1 LDRVDE
7 CREGFDARAAVTA
20 HPCARCGA
28 LSEGL
33 VVGHLCVACS
43 DASARRSGRFAR
55 RIALLSTIAL
65 AAYVGARLL
74 PGVPARVEGSAR
86 GVAGAA
92 IVAWWWLTYRIA
104 KEVALVCLR

>member
-1 LDRVDE
+1 VI
-7 CREGFDARAAVTA
+7 A

-33 VVGHLCVACS
+33 VVGHLCAACS
-43 DASARRSGRFAR
+43 DASARRSGRLAR
-55 RIALLSTIAL
+55 RIALFSTVAL
-65 AAYVGARLL
+65 AAYVGVRLL
-74 PGVPARVEGSAR
+74 PGVPRPLEGSAR
-86 GVAGAA
+86 GIAGAA